1 MKKLAVFLLTGLTC
15 ASMLFGCGSKNDTV
29 ETVPVAEVQ
38 ESTAAPAETE
48 SETETETVEE
58 DVPPEEGMVKS
69 DLTGEWISG
78 DLADQRPIAVMIPD
92 ENAALPHY
100 GLSNAD
106 ILYECSVEGNM
117 TRLIKL
123 KNASLLPASCVAVT
137 VGWRDLLDNSTGTVE
152 SMGMAGGKRTG
163 VLEFCIPVKYSGVY
177 EFWIQSASVRDWLRL
192 WSKKLLITDKKVQ
205 VLSVPLVH
213 QAEEWIPPAQLASG
227 GDSDQHSQK
236 KGGDDGSEVFEVRAY
251 RDGDPLQRVHW
262 KLTAKT
268 GEMLVREFSLPKREV
283 LLLQVDLY
291 HPPQEKWDHCKLER
305 LLEQTAD
312 FCWRLLAAEQEY
324 EVFWQEQEQL
334 CRMQISRVQELWV
347 FLKRLCLTATKEELE
362 QNGKQS
368 QKQSAGKNKYPAE
381 DLLEKGRG
389 SGVTEPVVGGQ
400 LWKIDAEG
408 TVRQVRGNEERA
420 GAGTA
425 G

>member
-1 MKKLAVFLLTGLTC
+1 
-15 ASMLFGCGSKNDTV
+15 
-29 ETVPVAEVQ
+29 
-38 ESTAAPAETE
+38 
-48 SETETETVEE
+48 
-58 DVPPEEGMVKS
+58 
-69 DLTGEWISG
+69 
-78 DLADQRPIAVMIPD
+78 
-92 ENAALPHY
+92 
-100 GLSNAD
+100 
-106 ILYECSVEGNM
+106 
-117 TRLIKL
+117 
-123 KNASLLPASCVAVT
+123 
-137 VGWRDLLDNSTGTVE
+137 
-152 SMGMAGGKRTG
+152 MAGGKQTG
-163 VLEFCIPVKYSGVY
+163 VLEFCIPVRYSGVY

-227 GDSDQHSQK
+227 GIRISIPK

-291 HPPQEKWDHCKLER
+291 HPPQEKWDHGNWNGCWSR
-305 LLEQTAD
+305 QRILLEA
-312 FCWRLLAAEQEY
+312 LAAEQEY

-334 CRMQISRVQELWV
+334 CRMQISKAPSCGSFSNGFVSQPQKRSWSRRESRVKSKLP
-347 FLKRLCLTATKEELE
+347 
-362 QNGKQS
+362 
-368 QKQSAGKNKYPAE
+368 GKNKDSAE
-381 DLLEKGRG
+381 RSLEKGRG
-389 SGVTEPVVGGQ
+389 SGVTEPGADGQ

>member
-1 MKKLAVFLLTGLTC
+1 MKEKAIYIGAVVLTAIWGVAAPEGFAPFLLGFELLL
-15 ASMLFGCGSKNDTV
+15 ALSMWILVQILAGKV
-29 ETVPVAEVQ
+29 EIVPEPAEETVGKKE
-38 ESTAAPAETE
+38 
-48 SETETETVEE
+48 
-58 DVPPEEGMVKS
+58 
-69 DLTGEWISG
+69 
-78 DLADQRPIAVMIPD
+78 PIV
-92 ENAALPHY
+92 LR
-100 GLSNAD
+100 
-106 ILYECSVEGNM
+106 V
-117 TRLIKL
+117 KL

-236 KGGDDGSEVFEVRAY
+236 RGGDDGSEVFEVRAY

-324 EVFWQEQEQL
+324 GRSRSSCAE
-334 CRMQISRVQELWV
+334 CRFPESRSCGSFSNGFVLPPQRKSWSRMESRVESNLPGKISIRQRIFW
-347 FLKRLCLTATKEELE
+347 KR
-362 QNGKQS
+362 
-368 QKQSAGKNKYPAE
+368 AE
-381 DLLEKGRG
+381 AA
-389 SGVTEPVVGGQ
+389 V
-400 LWKIDAEG
+400 
-408 TVRQVRGNEERA
+408 
-420 GAGTA
+420 
-425 G
+425 